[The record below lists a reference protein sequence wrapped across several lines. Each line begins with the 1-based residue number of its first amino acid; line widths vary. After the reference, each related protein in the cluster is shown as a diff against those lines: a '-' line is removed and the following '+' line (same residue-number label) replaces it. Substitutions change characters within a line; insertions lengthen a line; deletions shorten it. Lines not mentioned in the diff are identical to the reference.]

1 MAAQQIIYVGT
12 VYIISCIYIFFF
24 VLLGQ
29 NYEGIQ
35 QKRWPSTLIL
45 LITPP
50 PIDEVQRIRHP
61 YVENPLG
68 LPERTNEA
76 AGAFAKACVETAGEC
91 GISVVDLWTR
101 MQHYPDW
108 RNAFLRYLTLFG
120 F

>member
-1 MAAQQIIYVGT
+1 MVSLRHFGWETGSPDIQKVRD
-12 VYIISCIYIFFF
+12 
-24 VLLGQ
+24 
-29 NYEGIQ
+29 EG
-35 QKRWPSTLIL
+35 
-45 LITPP
+45 
-50 PIDEVQRIRHP
+50 HP